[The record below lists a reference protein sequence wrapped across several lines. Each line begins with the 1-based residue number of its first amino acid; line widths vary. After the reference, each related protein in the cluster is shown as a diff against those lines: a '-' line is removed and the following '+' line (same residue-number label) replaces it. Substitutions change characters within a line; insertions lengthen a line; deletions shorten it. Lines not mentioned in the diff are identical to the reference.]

1 NMEFIADSSQT
12 GLTTNIYLAARPKYS
27 LNMNFDIT
35 HSNIQQVGTAF
46 STSVI
51 TRNVFGGAETLNI
64 SARGA
69 IGLLSDASL
78 SQEDFTSE
86 LGGDINITF
95 PRIWLPFGT
104 EGIIPHYMLPQSRL
118 LMGTNFQRNIG
129 LDKQSLNTVLSY
141 NWVPN
146 DRLRN
151 NLELLNVEFVRNVNV
166 DNFYNVYRNTF
177 SNLDDIADD
186 FQDDPQYADFFE
198 PVQGLT
204 DTLRL
209 SIPQGANGFVQGALN
224 GSIPMDPDALDEIG
238 SIEERRRRLTD
249 NLLFVATSFARSE
262 DSKAGISDL
271 DFYQYRIKFES
282 ARNLLSLFSKLVP
295 YETNDNDQLLV
306 F

>member
-78 SQEDFTSE
+78 SQETFTSE

-104 EGIIPHYMLPQSRL
+104 EGIIPHYMLPQSSL
-118 LMGTNFQRNIG
+118 TMGTNFQRNIG
-129 LDKQSLNTVLSY
+129 LDKQSLNAVLSY

-186 FQDDPQYADFFE
+186 FQHLPQYAELYQSTNNPNDS
-198 PVQGLT
+198 
-204 DTLRL
+204 LRL
-209 SIPQGANGFVQGALN
+209 AIPEGAHEFVRRALI
-224 GSIPMDPDALDEIG
+224 GEIPVGPNQLDEIG

-249 NLLFVATSFARSE
+249 NNLIFATNFTH
-262 DSKAGISDL
+262 SKNSKSDFTDL
-271 DFYQYRIKFES
+271 DFYQYRIKIES
-282 ARNLLSLFSKLVP
+282 AGNML
-295 YETNDNDQLLV
+295 
-306 F
+306 